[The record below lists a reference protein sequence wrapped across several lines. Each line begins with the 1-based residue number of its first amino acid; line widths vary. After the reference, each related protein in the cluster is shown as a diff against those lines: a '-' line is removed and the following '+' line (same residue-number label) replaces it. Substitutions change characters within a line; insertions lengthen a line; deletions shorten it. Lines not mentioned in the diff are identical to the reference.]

1 MTIRLLLAD
10 DQQLVR
16 AGLAALMNLEP
27 DLEVVA
33 ELADGRDIVEHC
45 RNHDVDVAV
54 LDIEMPHVDGITA
67 TQQVTDAF
75 GDDVAVLI
83 VTTFGRAGYLQ
94 RAMAAGAR
102 GFMVKDA
109 PAEDLAEAIRTVHNG
124 GRAVDS
130 ILAAE
135 ALSVGANPLTDRE
148 RDVLKAAL
156 TGSSVQRIATEVH
169 LSPGTVRNHLSSAIG
184 KTHTSNRAEA
194 ARVAQ
199 HNGWL

>member
-10 DQQLVR
+10 DQHLIR
-16 AGLAALMNLEP
+16 AGLAALLNLET
-27 DLEVVA
+27 DLEVVHQ
-33 ELADGRDIVEHC
+33 LSDGSGVVDAIREYA
-45 RNHDVDVAV
+45 VDVAV
-54 LDIEMPHVDGITA
+54 LDIEMPGVDGITA
-67 TQQVTDAF
+67 TQHISAAF

-83 VTTFGRAGYLQ
+83 LTTFGRAGYLQ

-109 PAEDLAEAIRTVHNG
+109 PADQLAAAVRTVFSG
-124 GRAVDS
+124 GRAVDPT
-130 ILAAE
+130 LAAE
-135 ALSVGANPLTDRE
+135 ALSAGINPLTARE

-156 TGSSVQRIATEVH
+156 SGVSVKHIAAQVH
-169 LSPGTVRNHLSSAIG
+169 LSAGTVRNHLSAAIG

-199 HNGWL
+199 QNGWL